1 MTQTTRAVLLVTTML
16 SALAIAHPA
25 AAQDA
30 SRMDAIEK
38 QIQALQSEL
47 RQMRHDLAA
56 RDAQVRSAQADA
68 ARARQEAQAAQAS
81 SAAPRGAGRV
91 NQAQATPPATPQT
104 GVQPGAQP
112 GTITTGSNNA
122 GPGAQG
128 PSNQLAVQN
137 GTEQAQSGQATGPLG
152 TFKLGG
158 VTIKLGGF
166 ADADGIYR
174 SRNEVA
180 DISSSFS
187 TGIPFPNSPLAHENE
202 VRGTA
207 RQSRAS
213 LLASADVDN
222 AQKLSAYVE
231 LDFQGG
237 APTANSVESN
247 SYNPRLRQAFG
258 TYDNTAWGLHVL
270 GGQAWSLA
278 TLFRNGIVPM
288 QEDIPLTIDAQYV
301 PGFTWARQPQIRVAK
316 DFDDKKLWLAAS
328 LENPQTNYYAGS
340 NGTGVGIGTA
350 NYQNPGAGIL
360 ANGNQYSTEIAPD
373 LIVKASYDPGY
384 GHYELFGL
392 GRFLH
397 DRVSVVGTGHNNT
410 VLGGGIGGGLI
421 LPIIKNKLDV
431 QFSGLAGYGIGRYG
445 TSQLPDAIIGQDG
458 SPKPIP
464 EVQALLGVIGHPID
478 SIDLYGYGGT
488 EQERRTSFDA
498 AGKGYGYG
506 SPLYSNAG
514 CLVEL
519 SPLPCTANTSGTVQ
533 GTVGAWWSF
542 LKGGFGTAELGAQYA
557 YTHRFT
563 FKGVGGSPGADEN
576 TALVSFRYL
585 PFQ

>member
-68 ARARQEAQAAQAS
+68 VRARQEAQAAQAS

-91 NQAQATPPATPQT
+91 NQAQATPPATRKPA
-104 GVQPGAQP
+104 PNPAP
-112 GTITTGSNNA
+112 NPARSPPAATTPAPAPKAPATSS
-122 GPGAQG
+122 
-128 PSNQLAVQN
+128 PSRN

-158 VTIKLGGF
+158 VTVKLGGF

-278 TLFRNGIVPM
+278 TLFRNGIVPCRKTSRSPSTRNTSPASPGPASPKSASPR
-288 QEDIPLTIDAQYV
+288 ILTTRNSGS
-301 PGFTWARQPQIRVAK
+301 PPRSKTRKP
-316 DFDDKKLWLAAS
+316 
-328 LENPQTNYYAGS
+328 THAGS

-350 NYQNPGAGIL
+350 NYQNPGIGIL
-360 ANGNQYSTEIAPD
+360 ANGSQYSTEIAPD

-384 GHYELFGL
+384 GHYELYGL

-421 LPIIKNKLDV
+421 LPIIKNKLDI

-533 GTVGAWWSF
+533 GTVGAWWRF